1 LRGSHSSDF
10 FSNKNS
16 GKETYDDPDVRK
28 LLATK
33 KPIQVKQIRQRGR
46 QRIKYA
52 NSITSSASPVDLY
65 KQFKSADQINNGISR
80 QKYDDRTNIYL
91 IAEKVNPSAPS
102 PFEKR
107 RQPATIQQSNK
118 SNIQQNTLGSDS
130 SNNAIP
136 TTSARTTNAVSYQ
149 QVSSTQSSPV
159 RSQSQ
164 RFSTLA
170 ETQFYDNPINQN
182 NQKTN
187 HTFSRGGTK
196 NQFYNLAYEEKANEE
211 PKIDFLNTYSQPEH
225 FQRRVSNA
233 RKTTSNESQ
242 YTQTTPYNPYI
253 IAQAAS
259 AEMKNAAAKIY
270 PDNPNPVTVPTT
282 SLRLESYNKPNDNG
296 SQDNIT
302 PHSLKKFS
310 TLVPKESYNPTT
322 FRPSTYRKNEE
333 VFKSYAGFSP
343 AVISSQYEP
352 AISTKLDFQQQPIKR
367 LQSRTSTVSTT
378 STNSAFVIST
388 TPRLQERIE
397 QSNGFSVVPI
407 IVRQNNY
414 LPSTTP
420 KLVSTKEEEEEDD
433 GSYRPELYEKDL
445 YKNKVKI
452 AQSRNRG
459 NTKSN
464 YRIQSDS
471 KPKVNNKNNLF
482 QAQTTSSDEDLKT
495 ANSLNI
501 AASANELRKQA
512 AAKQS
517 FADKSQL
524 LKLTPVTRAGHY
536 LPTISPN
543 AVTTKKPVVIT
554 GSDDYNYEYYDIGD
568 SSIDKTHT
576 DYGSYDGIIQEFA
589 KTNKKTK

>member
-16 GKETYDDPDVRK
+16 GKENYDDPDVRK

-33 KPIQVKQIRQRGR
+33 KPIQVKQVRQRGR
-46 QRIKYA
+46 QQIKYA
-52 NSITSSASPVDLY
+52 NSITSSASPADLY
-65 KQFKSADQINNGISR
+65 KQFGSADQINNGISK
-80 QKYDDRTNIYL
+80 QQYDSKTSNYL
-91 IAEKVNPSAPS
+91 NAEKVNPSAPS

-107 RQPATIQQSNK
+107 RQPVVVQPTSRKNVQQHILAFDSQNK
-118 SNIQQNTLGSDS
+118 DITT
-130 SNNAIP
+130 
-136 TTSARTTNAVSYQ
+136 TTSARTTNVVSYQ
-149 QVSSTQSSPV
+149 QPTQSPV
-159 RSQSQ
+159 RNQSQ
-164 RFSTLA
+164 RYSTPA
-170 ETQFYDNPINQN
+170 ETQYFDYQRAN
-182 NQKTN
+182 N
-187 HTFSRGGTK
+187 TFSRGGTK

-211 PKIDFLNTYSQPEH
+211 PKIDYLNNYSQPEF
-225 FQRRVSNA
+225 FQRRVSNV
-233 RKTTSNESQ
+233 RKTTANENQ

-259 AEMKNAAAKIY
+259 AEIKNAAAKIY

-282 SLRLESYNKPNDNG
+282 SLRPDSFNKLINNG
-296 SQDNIT
+296 LQDNIT
-302 PHSLKKFS
+302 PQSHKKFS

-343 AVISSQYEP
+343 VVVSSQYES
-352 AISTKLDFQQQPIKR
+352 AISTKQDYQQQQIR
-367 LQSRTSTVSTT
+367 RIQSRTSTAPTTTSTTAVFVTSTT
-378 STNSAFVIST
+378 SGQ
-388 TPRLQERIE
+388 QERIE
-397 QSNGFSVVPI
+397 QPIGFSVAPI

-414 LPSTTP
+414 LPTTTP
-420 KLVSTKEEEEEDD
+420 KQIAPKEDDEDD

-445 YKNKVKI
+445 YKNKVKN

-464 YRIQSDS
+464 YRFQSES
-471 KPKVNNKNNLF
+471 KSKAANRNNFF
-482 QAQTTSSDEDLKT
+482 QTQTTSSDEDLKT

-501 AASANELRKQA
+501 AAASANELRKQA
-512 AAKQS
+512 AAKQAFS
-517 FADKSQL
+517 DKSQP
-524 LKLTPVTRAGHY
+524 LKLTPVTKAGHY

-568 SSIDKTHT
+568 SSIDKSHT
-576 DYGSYDGIIQEFA
+576 DYDSYDGIIQEFA